1 MRMVNG
7 TLVSRILP
15 SGLVEGSRSQLESVI
30 MFQFIWF
37 FLSLLLKIF
46 SVIMGKALSLAVG
59 QSALHTAAGLSCTL
73 SFIKQK

>member
-46 SVIMGKALSLAVG
+46 SVIMGKALSLAVD
-59 QSALHTAAGLSCTL
+59 LHRTQQPACLAHFPS
-73 SFIKQK
+73 